1 MLELTNLSNA
11 DCDVENLLQNNT
23 EAIPAIAREHRLDG
37 IEFMLCA
44 PWDRTMFPADYIKGV
59 HLLFWPTWVDFWRGD
74 RAALLE
80 EFGSEENV
88 CSYYGSLDVSDW
100 VQGWKENLRRAAEC
114 QPQYLVL
121 HVAHNRTSEMYT
133 RAFAATDEDVI
144 RATIELVNEI
154 ACEIPE
160 GCRLLFENL
169 WWPGLT
175 FCQPH
180 LAAMLLEEVNYPAV
194 GFMLDTGHLMNTNL
208 ALRSEAEG
216 AAYVTK
222 IYRALGA
229 AGKYVYGIH
238 LHQSLSGSYTRE
250 MMRRHAG
257 ELRPLQWQEAMDYVM
272 HVDRHE
278 PFRTD
283 AARHILDA
291 IQPDYLVH
299 EFCQR
304 SRADWEQKIHTQCF
318 ALGHCNMLL
327 PVGVHADMS

>member
-11 DCDVENLLQNNT
+11 DCDVENLLQNRADT
-23 EAIPAIAREHRLDG
+23 LPTILRVHELDG

-44 PWDRTMFPADYIKGV
+44 PWDSAMYPLAYIKGV
-59 HLLFWPTWVDFWRGD
+59 HLLFWPTWLDFWRGD
-74 RAALLE
+74 RAALIE

-88 CSYYGSLDVSDW
+88 RAYYGSLDVADW
-100 VQGWKENLRRAAEC
+100 VERWKENLRRAAEC

-144 RATIELVNEI
+144 RATVELVNEI

-160 GCRLLFENL
+160 GCKLLFENL

-194 GFMLDTGHLMNTNL
+194 GFMLDTGHLMNTNFD
-208 ALRSEAEG
+208 LRSEADG

-222 IYRALGA
+222 IYRNLGA
-229 AGKYVYGIH
+229 VGKYVYGLH
-238 LHQSLSGSYTRE
+238 LHQSRSGSYVRE

-257 ELRPLQWQEAMDYVM
+257 ACDPLDWQTAMEYVM
-272 HVDRHE
+272 RVDRHE
-278 PFRTD
+278 PFRTE
-283 AARHILDA
+283 AARRILDA
-291 IQPDYLVH
+291 VQPDYLVH
-299 EFCQR
+299 EFLQR
-304 SRADWEQKIHTQCF
+304 SRTDWEQKIRTQKR
-318 ALGHCNMLL
+318 ALGVL
-327 PVGVHADMS
+327 

>member
-1 MLELTNLSNA
+1 MLTLTNLSNA
-11 DCDVENLLQNNT
+11 DCDAENLLENSSDT
-23 EAIPAIAREHRLDG
+23 LAEILHTHMLDG

-59 HLLFWPTWVDFWRGD
+59 HLLFWPTWVDFWRGN
-74 RAALLE
+74 RTALIE

-88 CSYYGSLDVSDW
+88 RAYYGSLDVADW
-100 VQGWKENLRRAAEC
+100 VERWKENLRQAAEC

-318 ALGHCNMLL
+318 ALGRL
-327 PVGVHADMS
+327 

>member
-1 MLELTNLSNA
+1 MLTLTNLSNA
-11 DCDVENLLQNNT
+11 DCDVENVLENDT
-23 EAIPAIAREHRLDG
+23 DAIPAIMREHELDG
-37 IEFMLCA
+37 IEFMICG
-44 PWDRTMFPADYIKGV
+44 PWDRVMHPPQYIKGV
-59 HLLFWPTWVDFWRGD
+59 HLLFWPCWLDFWRGNH
-74 RAALLE
+74 AALME
-80 EFGSEENV
+80 EFGSEENIRA
-88 CSYYGSLDVSDW
+88 YYGSLHVGDW
-100 VQGWKENLRRAAEC
+100 IAAWKENLRQAAEC

-208 ALRSEAEG
+208 DLRSEADG

-222 IYRALGA
+222 IYQNLGEV
-229 AGKYVYGIH
+229 GKHVYGLH
-238 LHQSLSGSYTRE
+238 LHRSLSGSYVRE
-250 MMRRHAG
+250 MMHRHAG
-257 ELRPLQWQEAMDYVM
+257 SCDPLGWQTAMDYVVR
-272 HVDRHE
+272 VDRHE
-278 PFRTD
+278 PFRTE
-283 AARHILDA
+283 AARRILDA
-291 IQPDYLVH
+291 VQPDYLVH
-299 EFCQR
+299 EFLQR
-304 SRADWEQKIHTQCF
+304 SRTDWEQKIRTQRR
-318 ALGHCNMLL
+318 ALGIL
-327 PVGVHADMS
+327 

>member
-1 MLELTNLSNA
+1 MLTLTNLSNA
-11 DCDVENLLQNNT
+11 DCDVEKLLQNSPDT
-23 EAIPAIAREHRLDG
+23 LAEILHTHMLDG

-74 RAALLE
+74 RAALIE

-88 CSYYGSLDVSDW
+88 RAYYGSLDVADW
-100 VQGWKENLRRAAEC
+100 VERWKENLRQAAEC

-160 GCRLLFENL
+160 GCKLLFENL

-175 FCQPH
+175 FCQPR
-180 LAAMLLEEVNYPAV
+180 LAAMLLEQVSYADT
-194 GFMLDTGHLMNTNL
+194 GFMLDTGHLMNTNFDL
-208 ALRSEAEG
+208 SSEADG
-216 AAYVTK
+216 AAYVEK
-222 IYRALGA
+222 IYRDLGEI
-229 AGKYVYGIH
+229 GKRVYGVH
-238 LHQSLSGSYTRE
+238 LHQSISGAYTKE
-250 MMRRHAG
+250 MMRRHAD
-257 ELRPLQWQEAMDYVM
+257 EHEPLDWREAMEYVLQ
-272 HVDRHE
+272 VDLHQ
-278 PFRTD
+278 PFQTD
-283 AARHILDA
+283 AARQILDM

-299 EFCQR
+299 EFLQR
-304 SRADWEQKIHTQCF
+304 SRADWESKLRTQRY
-318 ALGHCNMLL
+318 ALGFL
-327 PVGVHADMS
+327 